1 MRDFGYDIVYL
12 SGKWGVRIKP
22 FYMFTGQD
30 AKTPLPAFTR
40 TAKATRR
47 MKWDKNKN
55 VETDMAFWSVFLGR
69 GGATLNLGDI
79 HSDDLLVDTAFLT
92 LEVAE
97 SK

>member
-1 MRDFGYDIVYL
+1 
-12 SGKWGVRIKP
+12 
-22 FYMFTGQD
+22 MFTGQD
-30 AKTPLPAFTR
+30 AQTPLPAFTR

-55 VETDMAFWSVFLGR
+55 VETDLAFWSVFLGR
-69 GGATLNLGDI
+69 SGATLNLGDI

>member
-1 MRDFGYDIVYL
+1 MDGFASL
-12 SGKWGVRIKP
+12 STAF
-22 FYMFTGQD
+22 FYARTV
-30 AKTPLPAFTR
+30 TTAFTR

-55 VETDMAFWSVFLGR
+55 VETDLAFWSVFLGR